1 MRKKNDL
8 MGGDTIGKVS
18 YSDQVLLRVKASQSY
33 ENIVRQV
40 PTITVCYGSLK
51 GILIRDASA
60 GTYLQFDAAAVEGSL
75 CGY

>member
-1 MRKKNDL
+1 
-8 MGGDTIGKVS
+8 MGWDTIDKVS
-18 YSDQVLLRVKASQSY
+18 YSDQVLLKVKASESH
-33 ENIVRQV
+33 ENIVREV

-60 GTYLQFDAAAVEGSL
+60 GTCLQFDAAAVEGLL